1 MVFPRKIEIKVLTN
15 PYKGFNI
22 SYIYCISFK
31 FLKKYA
37 FEVINLIFERLRT
50 IIAIQFALP
59 EESITLDTAFVDD
72 LGADS
77 LDVVELTM
85 AIEEEFYIPE
95 VDEETV
101 TALVTVRDVVR
112 FLSENCD

>member
-1 MVFPRKIEIKVLTN
+1 M
-15 PYKGFNI
+15 
-22 SYIYCISFK
+22 
-31 FLKKYA
+31 
-37 FEVINLIFERLRT
+37 IFERLRT
-50 IIAIQFALP
+50 LIAEQFSVN
-59 EESITLDTAFVDD
+59 ENSITMETSFVDD

-95 VDEETV
+95 VDEDTV
-101 TALVTVRDVVR
+101 NRLITVGDVVR

>member
-1 MVFPRKIEIKVLTN
+1 M
-15 PYKGFNI
+15 
-22 SYIYCISFK
+22 
-31 FLKKYA
+31 
-37 FEVINLIFERLRT
+37 IFERLRT
-50 IIAIQFALP
+50 LIAEQFAVK
-59 EESITLDTAFVDD
+59 ENSINLDTSFFDD

-101 TALVTVRDVVR
+101 AKLITVGDVVR